1 MSQPIKRLE
10 SLDILRGFDLFLL
23 VALQPILMQLG
34 KVWDAPAYH
43 ALLYQFEHEVWE
55 GFRLWDLIMPLFL
68 FMTGITIPFSMDS
81 RIGIGNKRIY
91 KQLIR
96 RFIILWVLGMIMQGN
111 LLALEWQQLKLYSNT
126 LQAIAMGYLFTAL
139 MYMHLSYRAMIGI
152 SVALL
157 VIYAIPFHLNQDFG
171 FHDNFAMQIDKKVLG
186 SYMDGVKYDDSGV
199 WKFSEWYHYTWIWSS
214 LTFVVTV
221 SMGCFAG
228 RWIKNFGKEP
238 NMVMKYLIY
247 VGVVCLITS
256 LLWSIELPIIKKIWT
271 SSMTLFSGGICFLL
285 MALFYYI
292 IDIKKQGNW
301 LRWLKIFGMNSIVA
315 YFIGQ
320 FINFRSVVHSIT
332 YGLEIKLQSY
342 TELIITVGNVA
353 IVVFI
358 LYIMYKQRW
367 FVKI

>member
-43 ALLYQFEHEVWE
+43 ALLYQFEHESWE

-81 RIGIGNKRIY
+81 KIGVANKKIY
-91 KQLIR
+91 KQLLR
-96 RFIILWVLGMIMQGN
+96 RFIILWVLGMVIQGN
-111 LLALEWQQLKLYSNT
+111 LLAFDWQQLKLYSNT
-126 LQAIAMGYLFTAL
+126 LQAIATGYLFTAL
-139 MYMHLSYRAMIGI
+139 MYMHLSYRAMIGV
-152 SVALL
+152 SMALL
-157 VIYAIPFHLNQDFG
+157 IIYALPFHFLQDYS
-171 FHDNFAMQIDKKVLG
+171 FHHNFAMQMDKKVLG
-186 SYMDGVKYDDSGV
+186 SFMDGVKYDESGV
-199 WKFSEWYHYTWIWSS
+199 WSYSEWYHYTWIWSS

-228 RWIKNFGKEP
+228 RWIKRYSEYPSK
-238 NMVMKYLIY
+238 VMKYLIY
-247 VGVVCLITS
+247 SGVLCLITS
-256 LLWSIELPIIKKIWT
+256 LLWSIDLPIIKKIWT

-292 IDIKKQGNW
+292 IDIKRQVKW
-301 LRWLKIFGMNSIVA
+301 FRWLKIFGMNSIVA

-320 FINFRSVVHSIT
+320 FINFSSVVHSIT
-332 YGLEIKLQSY
+332 YGLESQFQTY
-342 TELIITVGNVA
+342 TNLIVIIGNIA
-353 IVVFI
+353 LVVLI

-367 FVKI
+367 FIKI